1 MIIHV
6 ALFSWKPGTKEKE
19 INRALN
25 DVIADQLNIQVLHK
39 LVTYSEPSYNIRIL
53 YLVNYKLLKKKVD
66 GLIDIRCGENFSK
79 WNEGFTHAV
88 IVMAK
93 TRTALDAYRFHPF
106 HKKVADKIEKM
117 EEKSVGVDFED

>member
-25 DVIADQLNIQVLHK
+25 DV
-39 LVTYSEPSYNIRIL
+39 
-53 YLVNYKLLKKKVD
+53 KLLKKKVD
-66 GLIDIRCGENFSK
+66 GLIDIKCGENFSK

-117 EEKSVGVDFED
+117 EEKSIGVDFED